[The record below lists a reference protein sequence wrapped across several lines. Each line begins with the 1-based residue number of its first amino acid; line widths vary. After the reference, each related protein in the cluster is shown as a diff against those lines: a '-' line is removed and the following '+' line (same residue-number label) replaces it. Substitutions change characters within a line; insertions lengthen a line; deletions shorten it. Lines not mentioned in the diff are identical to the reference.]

1 MMFLTIEATSA
12 NKQAWASVAARG
24 TAGTAFRQCWGPEG
38 RASGIA
44 PGAGHTWQLLS
55 NKQHNTDQVPLHRGG
70 GVPGQILLSPA
81 APSSLLTTSAASEPR
96 CRARALAMEPA
107 QPCGAAE
114 RQDGFDLVLLDPCRW
129 KGGDRAAPRVL
140 LSFL

>member
-44 PGAGHTWQLLS
+44 PGAGHAWQLLS
-55 NKQHNTDQVPLHRGG
+55 NKQHNTDQVPLQSGWGG
-70 GVPGQILLSPA
+70 SWANPPVAGSPLVPADDLC
-81 APSSLLTTSAASEPR
+81 SL
-96 CRARALAMEPA
+96 
-107 QPCGAAE
+107 
-114 RQDGFDLVLLDPCRW
+114 
-129 KGGDRAAPRVL
+129 
-140 LSFL
+140 